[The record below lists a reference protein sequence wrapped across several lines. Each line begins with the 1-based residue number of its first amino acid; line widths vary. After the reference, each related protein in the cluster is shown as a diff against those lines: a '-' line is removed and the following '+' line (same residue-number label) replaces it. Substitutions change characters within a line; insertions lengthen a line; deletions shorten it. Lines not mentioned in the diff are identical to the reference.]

1 MRAIYEPLPATR
13 RKASAD
19 RADAVFVHDGEGYGL
34 VEEVQCSNYA
44 CRDCGTWLQPSETTT
59 TASAKG
65 TSWRNPGT
73 RQWSCPEHT
82 TEQREV
88 ARAKAAG
95 RASTSVVEVPK
106 ATAAESRRQ
115 GGGGPPKRGC
125 AALRLGAAAW
135 IVDTGANDDIADPI
149 ADSEGK
155 ILESWVPREK
165 EVLEAV
171 GKQVEVQ
178 EHGRVSIPHFG
189 ETNEALLV
197 PNSPNCMAVG
207 KRIRLLRYGFTWWPE
222 DMGAMPPPQPG
233 ANWWIPNGDG
243 S

>member
-1 MRAIYEPLPATR
+1 MIKKYSMELKFTNTLKLNLTLARQQA
-13 RKASAD
+13 RKIA
-19 RADAVFVHDGEGYGL
+19 EKK
-34 VEEVQCSNYA
+34 EVQI
-44 CRDCGTWLQPSETTT
+44 
-59 TASAKG
+59 
-65 TSWRNPGT
+65 
-73 RQWSCPEHT
+73 
-82 TEQREV
+82 
-88 ARAKAAG
+88 
-95 RASTSVVEVPK
+95 
-106 ATAAESRRQ
+106 AT
-115 GGGGPPKRGC
+115 
-125 AALRLGAAAW
+125 
-135 IVDTGANDDIADPI
+135 

-207 KRIRLLRYGFTWWPE
+207 KRIRFFEYGFTWWPE
-222 DMGAMPPPQPG
+222 HMGAMPPPQPG

-243 S
+243 SYRALRCDASMDVPMLPPENRAPILQAYANAERSGGVRVFEKLQSLEAVDKLY